1 MYVKQNGKKVK
12 LNFDLH
18 SIEADKLF
26 EVPMELFQF
35 VHADGT
41 KEGGKMEV
49 ENAEIVKTP
58 VETEGGNLFREPTEQ

>member
-1 MYVKQNGKKVK
+1 MYLKQNGKKVR

-41 KEGGKMEV
+41 KEGGKKGAESPEDVKAMEP
-49 ENAEIVKTP
+49 EST
-58 VETEGGNLFREPTEQ
+58 NLFREPT